1 MATFFAAEITVN
13 SNAYMLSE
21 EESKHCIRVLRY
33 ELGSEID
40 LIDGKGNQYKAKI
53 TDNHPKRCKL
63 EIIQVI
69 SHPKPQNQIHIAM
82 APTKNMDRIEWFLE
96 KAVELGLTKL
106 TFLKCENNER
116 NTINLERLQKI
127 AVSAMKQSKR
137 YYLPEIIN
145 LTQFNQFVIENKEG
159 YIGHCY
165 DGEKI
170 NLSDIHKSATFLI
183 GPEGDFSKSEVDFAL
198 KNGYSAVHMSDFRLR
213 TETAA
218 LTAVFALN
226 KQLN

>member
-1 MATFFAAEITVN
+1 MATFFAEDIRPDSKMHQLT
-13 SNAYMLSE
+13 E

-33 ELGSEID
+33 DLGSKLD
-40 LIDGKGNQYKAKI
+40 LVDGKGNQFIGKI
-53 TDNHPKRCKL
+53 IDNHPKRCKI
-63 EIIQVI
+63 EIEDVI
-69 SHPKPQNQIHIAM
+69 RHQSLKNAIHIAV

-116 NTINLERLQKI
+116 NSVNLERLQKI
-127 AVSAMKQSKR
+127 AISAMKQSKR
-137 YYLPEIIN
+137 YFLPEIEN
-145 LTQFNQFVIENKEG
+145 LIPFNQFVTNNPNG

-165 DGEKI
+165 DGDKI
-170 NLSDIHKSATFLI
+170 TLTEINKNKPFLI
-183 GPEGDFSKSEVDFAL
+183 GPEGDFSKSEVDLAL

-218 LTAVFALN
+218 LTAVFSLN
-226 KQLN
+226 YNF